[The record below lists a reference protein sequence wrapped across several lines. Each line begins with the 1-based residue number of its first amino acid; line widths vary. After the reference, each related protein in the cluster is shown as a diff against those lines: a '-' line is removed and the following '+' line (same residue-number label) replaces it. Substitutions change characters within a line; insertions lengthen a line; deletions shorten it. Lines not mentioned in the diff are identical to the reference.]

1 MSYLRIVACV
11 CCLWLSGL
19 AVAPRTGAEPFQ
31 PPNRGLPGR
40 REGAAT
46 RGCVL
51 GHPSRLMAL
60 LPDTNLGLT
69 TEAYPTFFWYMPR
82 SQARF
87 VEFSLYQ
94 TNQEGDRQLI
104 YSSTLSVT
112 SEAGIARVSLPTHSG
127 LPPLAVGQDYQWS
140 VAIICNPNNR
150 RGDLRVDG
158 WVHRIEPE
166 PDLAQAL
173 ATADRSEQ
181 VSLYARHGIWFD
193 AVAALAELQLA
204 APEDAELQGRW
215 QELLESVGLEA
226 IAEQPFLG
234 MAIPPLPALSCPL
247 QPGVSLSGD
256 RPG

>member
-1 MSYLRIVACV
+1 M
-11 CCLWLSGL
+11 
-19 AVAPRTGAEPFQ
+19 AVAPLAWAEPFQ

-51 GHPSRLMAL
+51 GRPSRLVAL

-94 TNQEGDRQLI
+94 ANPEGDRQLI
-104 YSSTLSVT
+104 YSSTLSVAN
-112 SEAGIARVSLPTHSG
+112 EAGIASVSLPQHSG
-127 LPPLAVGQDYQWS
+127 LPALEIGQDYQWS

-158 WVHRIEPE
+158 WVHRITPE
-166 PDLAQAL
+166 DDLAAAL
-173 ATADRSEQ
+173 ATANRSEQ
-181 VSLYARHGIWFD
+181 VGLYASHGVWFD
-193 AVAALAELQLA
+193 AVGTLAELQMA
-204 APEDAELQGRW
+204 DPEDPELQARW
-215 QELLESVGLEA
+215 QELLESVGLA
-226 IAEQPFLG
+226 VIAEQPFLG
-234 MAIPPLPALSCPL
+234 AATTPLTLLP
-247 QPGVSLSGD
+247 
-256 RPG
+256 